1 MFNHQIEPGSAILSK
16 HRTLSFLEVS
26 RKVVRFTL
34 VCTNGEGRT
43 FTTEQV

>member
-1 MFNHQIEPGSAILSK
+1 MFNHQIESGFAILSK

-34 VCTNGEGRT
+34 VCINGEGSI